1 MNEEKVE
8 NEKIFTKELIRTI
21 LIVSILVI
29 FVRFFVVQ
37 PFVVKGSS
45 MEPNFHDNEYIFV
58 EELSSRLFGLH
69 RGDVV
74 IFKHPENQCNKF
86 ISKSVINRTFFQ
98 GPCTNFIKR
107 VIGVPGE
114 TVVIK
119 NGTVTIKN
127 QEHPDGFVLNESYI
141 PKSDNFKLLGN
152 VTKTLDKDEYFVLGD
167 NRQPNASLDS
177 REWGV
182 LPRNHIT
189 GKAWVRVLPLNEFG
203 ILSHP
208 KY

>member
-1 MNEEKVE
+1 MEKE
-8 NEKIFTKELIRTI
+8 NIENGKIFTKELIKTI
-21 LIVSILVI
+21 LLVSVLVI
-29 FVRFFVVQ
+29 ITRFFIIQ

-58 EELSSRLFGLH
+58 EELSYKFVGAG

-74 IFKHPENQCNKF
+74 IFKHPENQCTKF
-86 ISKSVINRTFFQ
+86 INENVVNKIFLQ

-107 VIGVPGE
+107 VIGLPGE
-114 TVVIK
+114 TVIIK
-119 NGTVTIKN
+119 SGTVTIKN
-127 QEHPDGFVLNESYI
+127 KENPNGFTLNESYI
-141 PKSDNFKLLGN
+141 PKDDNFKLKGDISRTLGR
-152 VTKTLDKDEYFVLGD
+152 DEYFVLGD

-182 LPRNHIT
+182 LPKSHIT
-189 GKAWVRVLPLNEFG
+189 GKAWLVVLPVNHFG
-203 ILSHP
+203 IVSHT